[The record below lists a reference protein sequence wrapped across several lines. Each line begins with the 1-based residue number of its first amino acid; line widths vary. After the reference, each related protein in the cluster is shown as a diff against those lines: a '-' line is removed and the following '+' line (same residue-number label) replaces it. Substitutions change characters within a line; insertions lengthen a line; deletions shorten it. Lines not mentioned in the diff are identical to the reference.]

1 MLVVD
6 AQVHVWGANTAE
18 RPWAPGLKPH
28 RPEPLEVPE
37 LLERMRAAGVDR
49 AVLVP
54 PRIEAGRNDLSTD
67 AAKTCPDQFAVMGR
81 LDPRAP
87 DAAPRLRNWR
97 DQPGMLGL
105 RFTLKK
111 SLENLLTEG
120 HMDVIWPAAEEA
132 GLPLY
137 VAVTQRN
144 SALVANIAARHPQL
158 RLVLD
163 HLAIESDKL
172 KDEAAFRDLDCV
184 LALAKFANVAVK
196 ATALPCYTVDSYPYR
211 SLHTNLKR
219 VIEAYGPQR
228 VFWGSDLSRLRGS
241 YRECVTMFTEEM
253 PWLSKSDLEWIV
265 GRGLCEWLG
274 WRT

>member
-6 AQVHVWGANTAE
+6 AQVHVWGANTPD

-28 RPEPLEVPE
+28 RPEPLGVPE
-37 LLERMRAAGVDR
+37 LLEHMRAAGVDR

-54 PRIEAGRNDLSTD
+54 PRIEAGRNDVSTD
-67 AAKTCPDQFAVMGR
+67 AAKTQPHRFAVMGR

-87 DAAPRLRNWR
+87 DAASRLRTWR
-97 DQPGMLGL
+97 DQAGMLGL

-111 SLENLLTEG
+111 SLENLLTDG
-120 HMDVIWPAAEEA
+120 HMETIWPAAEEA

-137 VAVTQRN
+137 IAVTQRN
-144 SALVANIAARHPQL
+144 SALVASIAARHPQL

-172 KDEAAFRDLDCV
+172 KDEAAFRDLDGV

-196 ATALPCYTVDSYPYR
+196 ATAMPCYTVDRYPYR

-253 PWLSKSDLEWIV
+253 PWLSKSDVEWIM